1 MKNRLILLA
10 WGNLV
15 LLCVLL
21 FIMNVEHVKNK
32 FADLLGLNPTNVQYN
47 TPCYDEQLVG
57 SNTLYPICHKLDV
70 YPKAS
75 VIELFPPK
83 SVDYYKAMLFNG
95 SMICGKEHRSLRFL
109 KGAKNR

>member
-1 MKNRLILLA
+1 MNKRLILLA

-21 FIMNVEHVKNK
+21 FIITVEHVNIM
-32 FADLLGLNPTNVQYN
+32 DLLGFNPMNVQYN
-47 TPCYDEQLVG
+47 TPCFDEQLVR
-57 SNTLYPICHKLDV
+57 SNTLYPICQKLNV
-70 YPKAS
+70 YGKTA
-75 VIELFPPK
+75 VIERFSPT

-95 SMICGKEHRSLRFL
+95 NMICGKEHRSWRFL